1 MLVPNDES
9 KYILEKYEELWTKIR
24 DVIRSKTS
32 NSSNYHEKYVKINF
46 SSDDDLPLKKM
57 LELHN
62 MIIIFGE

>member
-24 DVIRSKTS
+24 DVIRSKIS

-46 SSDDDLPLKKM
+46 NSDDDLPLKKM